1 MAREGRK
8 EGVWEEGRPQSR
20 KRSRGLWG
28 PMGYCCHGDSRVD
41 ELKRRKL
48 QQKTGL
54 LRIKVIKGL
63 WSLVMTKSMSAGQA
77 EYKISEEFQK

>member
-1 MAREGRK
+1 
-8 EGVWEEGRPQSR
+8 
-20 KRSRGLWG
+20 
-28 PMGYCCHGDSRVD
+28 MGYCCHGDSRVD